1 MNNNILFPKIS
12 NRKLDDKYTQK
23 INTIIYEPKNNKPH
37 ISQLVDQSKTNKL
50 IKKIKESSI
59 REEEKLFLIEAA
71 KRHNVFDYSKIAD
84 YYAHSSKEMQELME
98 DSALVIIDF
107 KKAIEQGYV
116 NLSKNIADAYKKEK
130 DISNEK

>member
-1 MNNNILFPKIS
+1 MNNNMLFPDSKKD
-12 NRKLDDKYTQK
+12 NLDDKYTLK
-23 INTIIYEPKNNKPH
+23 IDRLIYEPKNNKPH